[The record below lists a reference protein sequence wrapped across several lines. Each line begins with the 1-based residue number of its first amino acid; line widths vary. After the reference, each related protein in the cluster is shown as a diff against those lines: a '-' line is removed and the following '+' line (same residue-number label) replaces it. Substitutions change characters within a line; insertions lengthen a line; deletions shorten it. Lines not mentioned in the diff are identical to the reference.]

1 MLKRFVEERFDEGSG
16 IAPLQRLEV
25 KSKVGITHEEW
36 QYLRATVNEVVLTD
50 PDARG
55 GEYTD
60 EDDD

>member
-1 MLKRFVEERFDEGSG
+1 VDERSDERSG
-16 IAPLQRLEV
+16 VAPLQRLEL

-50 PDARG
+50 PEARE
-55 GEYTD
+55 GECTD